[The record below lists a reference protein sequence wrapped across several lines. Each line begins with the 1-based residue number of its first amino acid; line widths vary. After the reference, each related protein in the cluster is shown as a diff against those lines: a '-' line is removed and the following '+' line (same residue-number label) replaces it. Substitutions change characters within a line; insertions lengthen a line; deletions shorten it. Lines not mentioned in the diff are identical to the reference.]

1 MEAEFQPLSGFGY
14 AEVLLGGFATLAIFS
29 FLYRENSFYRFFEHV
44 YIGIATAIGVM
55 AGIRSFLWPN
65 VFAPLFGYDR
75 VVFPDGTYAAPY
87 NQYALF
93 FLIPVGFGLF
103 YYFILSRRLS
113 WLAQLVIGFSLGVSG
128 GLAFKGTA
136 REFLPQL
143 FDSFRPLYIP
153 QATLWTNIGNVVF
166 IFTLITALSYF
177 FFTFKRR
184 PGGVIERSAS
194 AGRLMM
200 MGCFGA
206 FFGSTIMARMALL
219 VERLEFLI
227 NQWWPALTGWI
238 A

>member
-1 MEAEFQPLSGFGY
+1 MEASVPALTGFAY
-14 AEVLLGGFATLAIFS
+14 AEVILAGFATLAIFS
-29 FLYRENSFYRFFEHV
+29 FLYRENPFYRFFEHS
-44 YIGIATAIGVM
+44 YIGIATAIGVV
-55 AGIRSFLWPN
+55 AGIRSFLWPQ
-65 VFAPLFGYDR
+65 VFSPLLGYNR
-75 VVFPDGTYAAPY
+75 TPFPDGTFAEPY
-87 NQYALF
+87 QEANLLY
-93 FLIPVGFGLF
+93 LIPIGFGLF

-113 WLAQLVIGFSLGVSG
+113 WLAQIVIGFSLGVSG

-153 QATLWTNIGNVVF
+153 GEQLWTNIGNVVF

-177 FFTFKRR
+177 FFTFQRR
-184 PGGVIERSAS
+184 PGGVIERSAA

-227 NQWWPALTGWI
+227 NQWWPALVGWI
-238 A
+238 